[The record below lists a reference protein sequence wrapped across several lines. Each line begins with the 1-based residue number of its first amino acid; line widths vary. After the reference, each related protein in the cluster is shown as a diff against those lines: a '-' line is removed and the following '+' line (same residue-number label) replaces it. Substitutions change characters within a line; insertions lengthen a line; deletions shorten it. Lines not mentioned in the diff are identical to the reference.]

1 MAEASDTLRAS
12 SKQPTRRSL
21 MASVAAT
28 GVLGSMPALAGT
40 DPHLAW
46 ERRLELLRAA
56 TADTQAGPLDDELH
70 ALEERIAETP
80 ARSMAGIMVQLRL
93 ARQAVLNQ
101 VWDES
106 SEAALL
112 NAFAALERLAGG
124 RASA

>member
-1 MAEASDTLRAS
+1 MSATSRKALGQLTVASTTA
-12 SKQPTRRSL
+12 P
-21 MASVAAT
+21 AAIAA
-28 GVLGSMPALAGT
+28 GS
-40 DPHLAW
+40 DPHPAW

-56 TADTQAGPLDDELH
+56 TADKEAGPLDDELH
-70 ALEERIAETP
+70 ALEERIAEMP

-93 ARQAVLNQ
+93 ARQAVLDE

-124 RASA
+124 RA